1 MMRLTMILL
10 LTLVMMAQVALSGH
24 CIHNFFECYHSLGQS
39 EGDRNRPVREVYSA
53 ATSVTLSVSVVAMVL
68 ARILI

>member
-10 LTLVMMAQVALSGH
+10 VLMAQVTLSGH
-24 CIHNFFECYHSLGQS
+24 CIHNFFECNHSLG
-39 EGDRNRPVREVYSA
+39 EEDRGGRPVREVYSA
-53 ATSVTLSVSVVAMVL
+53 ATSVTLSVGVVAMMI